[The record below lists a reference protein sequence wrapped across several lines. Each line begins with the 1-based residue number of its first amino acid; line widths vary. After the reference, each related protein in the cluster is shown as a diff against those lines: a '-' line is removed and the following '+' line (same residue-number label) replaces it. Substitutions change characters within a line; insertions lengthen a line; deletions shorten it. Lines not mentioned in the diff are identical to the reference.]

1 MIASLTG
8 FGRAELTDAQ
18 GRVAV
23 EIKSVNNRFLQID
36 LHLPYGFNWAE
47 GQLRNLLHERIS
59 RGKVNLHLE
68 VVDYAPSARLIVN
81 RSFLQSVI
89 QLHHELEKETGRQL
103 PLNLDGCLALS
114 GAVKMDTDRPDA
126 ERLWARIQPVVEQAV
141 AAFVDSRLREGA
153 NMAADLRER
162 RARLAA
168 QIQVIEERLP
178 AFKQEFM
185 TRFAARIKELAG
197 VAGVDENR
205 IAVETAIWADR
216 SDISEEITRLK
227 SHLQELEKALQSK
240 QPIGRRL
247 DFLAQELHREANTIS
262 NKIGDLL
269 ILQQILDIKCEIEK
283 IREQVQNIE

>member
-47 GQLRNLLHERIS
+47 GQLRNLLHERVS

-68 VVDYAPSARLIVN
+68 VVDYAPSAKLIVN

-126 ERLWARIQPVVEQAV
+126 DRLWARIQPVVERAV
-141 AAFVDSRLREGA
+141 TAFVDSRTREGA

-162 RARLAA
+162 RERLAG
-168 QIQVIEERLP
+168 QVQAIEDRLP
-178 AFKQEFM
+178 AFKEEFM
-185 TRFAARIKELAG
+185 ARFGARIRELAG
-197 VAGVDENR
+197 VADVDANR
-205 IAVETAIWADR
+205 LAVETAIWADR
-216 SDISEEITRLK
+216 SDVSEEITRLK
-227 SHLQELEKALQSK
+227 SHLKELDKALQSK

-247 DFLAQELHREANTIS
+247 DFLSQELHREANTIS
-262 NKIGDLL
+262 SKIGDLL
-269 ILQQILDIKCEIEK
+269 ILQQTLDIKCEIEK
-283 IREQVQNIE
+283 IRELVQNIE

>member
-47 GQLRNLLHERIS
+47 GPLRNLLHERIS

-89 QLHHELEKETGRQL
+89 QLHHELEQETGRQL

-114 GAVKMDTDRPDA
+114 GAVKMDTDRPDT
-126 ERLWARIQPVVEQAV
+126 ERLWTRIQPVVEQAV
-141 AAFVDSRLREGA
+141 AAFVDSRHREGA